1 MKHTHKYLVLTIPIF
16 LFSLLALGCQEK
28 EEKKVVL
35 IHSFEQKKD
44 TYPIFYETLKRTFDK
59 QKVNPEIHTFYL
71 DCEQYLDSAE
81 IARMYNY
88 IDSIKEIKPDIILV
102 NDDQACYSL
111 LACGHPYLKE
121 IPIVFA
127 GVNYPNWSLLKK
139 YPNVTG
145 LHDKQDFIKN
155 IEFIHKLFGVL
166 QIQIPCD
173 RTILGRKSF
182 NDFWQQ
188 IQGHPEIEIIR
199 LKIRGLELDKI
210 GTNDS
215 LFVKRLIDLT
225 QNGTQMRSLPG
236 KNCIAKINTL
246 PYRVLPGS
254 SLLFNLSGT
263 LDQSTYLDIKYD
275 HTSEAFY
282 QLVNYPSF
290 SAHYEPIQYHPAKRR
305 NRYIGGY
312 FTSVEI
318 QAREQ
323 AEMASLVLKG
333 TPVAE
338 IPIKESSKEYIL
350 VWHTIKA
357 WGIPIEKIPSYA
369 RLVNIPFYELYKKQL
384 IAFICVAFIF
394 INIVATG
401 LWKLYSR
408 EQKYKKLAQANL
420 VKQNKELE
428 VALEKAKESDQM
440 KSAFLANMSHEI
452 RTPLNAIVGFS
463 NLMNTDIEL
472 SKAEREN
479 FTELINTNSDLLLNL
494 INDIL
499 DLSRIESGRMS
510 FSFQQYS
517 LNELISTIYQTFQV
531 LMPENVEL
539 RMQIPEKSISIPT
552 DKLRLT
558 QVITNFLSN
567 AIKFTQKGYILIGY
581 EYREEGRHVHIFVED
596 TGIGIPKEK
605 QDAVF
610 NRFTKLDE
618 FAKGTGLGL
627 SICKVIAERFDGYI
641 AVESE
646 IGKGSRFSIIL
657 PLNPKHTESD

>member
-1 MKHTHKYLVLTIPIF
+1 MQKIYLLRIMKHTHKYLIFAISIF
-16 LFSLLALGCQEK
+16 LVSLLTLGCQEK
-28 EEKKVVL
+28 EEKKIVL

-44 TYPIFYETLKRTFDK
+44 TYPIFNETLKRTFDK
-59 QKVNPEIHTFYL
+59 P
-71 DCEQYLDSAE
+71 
-81 IARMYNY
+81 
-88 IDSIKEIKPDIILV
+88 DSID
-102 NDDQACYSL
+102 
-111 LACGHPYLKE
+111 
-121 IPIVFA
+121 
-127 GVNYPNWSLLKK
+127 
-139 YPNVTG
+139 
-145 LHDKQDFIKN
+145 
-155 IEFIHKLFGVL
+155 
-166 QIQIPCD
+166 
-173 RTILGRKSF
+173 
-182 NDFWQQ
+182 
-188 IQGHPEIEIIR
+188 
-199 LKIRGLELDKI
+199 
-210 GTNDS
+210 
-215 LFVKRLIDLT
+215 
-225 QNGTQMRSLPG
+225 
-236 KNCIAKINTL
+236 
-246 PYRVLPGS
+246 
-254 SLLFNLSGT
+254 
-263 LDQSTYLDIKYD
+263 
-275 HTSEAFY
+275 
-282 QLVNYPSF
+282 
-290 SAHYEPIQYHPAKRR
+290 
-305 NRYIGGY
+305 
-312 FTSVEI
+312 
-318 QAREQ
+318 
-323 AEMASLVLKG
+323 
-333 TPVAE
+333 
-338 IPIKESSKEYIL
+338 
-350 VWHTIKA
+350 
-357 WGIPIEKIPSYA
+357 
-369 RLVNIPFYELYKKQL
+369 
-384 IAFICVAFIF
+384 
-394 INIVATG
+394 
-401 LWKLYSR
+401 
-408 EQKYKKLAQANL
+408 
-420 VKQNKELE
+420 
-428 VALEKAKESDQM
+428 
-440 KSAFLANMSHEI
+440 
-452 RTPLNAIVGFS
+452 AIVGFS

>member
-1 MKHTHKYLVLTIPIF
+1 
-16 LFSLLALGCQEK
+16 
-28 EEKKVVL
+28 
-35 IHSFEQKKD
+35 
-44 TYPIFYETLKRTFDK
+44 
-59 QKVNPEIHTFYL
+59 
-71 DCEQYLDSAE
+71 
-81 IARMYNY
+81 MYNY

-225 QNGTQMRSLPG
+225 QNGTQIRSLPG

-333 TPVAE
+333 TPVSE

-472 SKAEREN
+472 SKEEREN

-552 DKLRLT
+552 DKFRLT

-581 EYREEGRHVHIFVED
+581 EYREEERHVHIFVED